1 MPTVYPFRFSNL
13 TRLGCGLVGSNRVRT
28 YLPSARISTSK
39 RSPGLAWRRVTR
51 CLLSAMAVI
60 LGELPTRNLRKQDFL
75 ARNPLDRQGRFVP
88 QPGSAG
94 QLAGVAAPASGQLG
108 LLSAPARQ
116 LLRDD
121 GDGPLLG
128 GLPVEFPGLALA
140 KLTLHQLQQPSP
152 VQACTSAAGR
162 LQLYAKGLME
172 PLSGLMAVPRRS
184 PSVGPPPFA
193 PAVQRWAE

>member
-1 MPTVYPFRFSNL
+1 M
-13 TRLGCGLVGSNRVRT
+13 GSNRR
-28 YLPSARISTSK
+28 LEFELGAWFEGSC
-39 RSPGLAWRRVTR
+39 GLALVFA
-51 CLLSAMAVI
+51 LSQMMEHG
-60 LGELPTRNLRKQDFL
+60 LGPFGRADLHPR
-75 ARNPLDRQGRFVP
+75 RNPLDRQGRFAP

-94 QLAGVAAPASGQLG
+94 QLAGVVALASGPLG
-108 LLSAPARQ
+108 LLPATARKP
-116 LLRDD
+116 LRDD
-121 GDGPLLG
+121 AVGSLLG
-128 GLPVEFPGLALA
+128 GLPGEFPGVALA

-162 LQLYAKGLME
+162 LPLYAKGLME